1 MKTAARAWGGEGVR
15 VNCVTLPVDE
25 WTSELLGV
33 QAAPN
38 RYGPSLPGAN
48 VAGALAL
55 LIGPLASGI
64 TGATIGVDR
73 GTVLAP

>member
-48 VAGALAL
+48 VAG
-55 LIGPLASGI
+55 PWRS
-64 TGATIGVDR
+64 
-73 GTVLAP
+73 